1 MEKNEAYKF
10 LEDDS
15 KGFTKESAMA
25 FLDGGVKPKGI
36 ITPKKE
42 PVGHYEGWIKP
53 TLDEYWKGVKA
64 TPETA
69 AAIGTGVL
77 AWGSSAIT
85 GVANIAA
92 GKSGEETEKAMART
106 AETIQ
111 YQPKGEVAQ
120 QAAGMVGKGMEK
132 ALWPATMAKEQVAR
146 NKWGKKAEIL
156 TGLGSEIAMFWMAGK
171 VGGKIKTHSKQRA
184 TSKAILD
191 EKLSKLT
198 SEQRTYV
205 NEVAKEQIIHHQGE
219 APKLDQTFAAHEE
232 GAKFAEGI
240 KKDAETL
247 TGQKAL
253 PEGKPQ
259 LPVKR
264 GSVIELPHEV
274 QLKDPKIIKP
284 ELQKKLPAP
293 KGQKQLPPGQGF
305 TMVSAKKF
313 LEEKPK
319 EPIKAEK
326 PTVSETIKKAEDLSK
341 QFKTKKDELTEI
353 LDGIQKRVSK
363 KKVVP
368 VKEAPVKGKEPWEMT
383 LSEYE
388 SITGKPRKGAT
399 SYSGNTFHKNS
410 VHTAINQGKAV
421 PKEVLK
427 DYPDLQKPK
436 VEITGKKDK
445 TVKVDIPKKVSKVRT
460 MKGAI
465 KEMGGI
471 DFLNF
476 KGELRDLTVF
486 DRKAIAKKGGTKID
500 DAVIQLIDDGWLDKG
515 TTVTNFLETL
525 RTDAKKILGR
535 DRITRDLSEKKNWEK
550 SKAEKKFEKE
560 MAHEPETPPKGEYKQ
575 LNAED
580 LPMGKNLTLL
590 EGKSPNGWDV
600 YKVVEKDPFSIT
612 IKDGKTIE
620 LKPFDKVEVLKKDLK
635 DFKVRVK
642 AKKEPP
648 RYAQETLFGKDKTQI
663 QPELPLKKKQ
673 NILKSQK
680 GEVEID
686 IKAIKEGIK
695 RVVEDLEESPTGKG
709 IKEASKKLTG
719 AAKETFRSP
728 EDVYA
733 PDPVGRKIYQRMD
746 RADQRRNA
754 FAAEQGELFKKA
766 VGDIKGESISS
777 KRIGMALDGKIPR
790 SELTLKQRKAYDFFQ
805 EQYQFLIQKY
815 ARTAAGTEEGY
826 LKVLKASNRKNPI
839 QVKVSELSEPLQKKY
854 GVLKNR
860 LDKIRKGRAL
870 KDLGADEK
878 VYWDTRKEML
888 RTLNK
893 GWTEKLTAGERKAFD
908 VLSRRIKDYLPH
920 MFERTELLADFKTEI
935 STINSKL
942 RTATNKGAI
951 TQYKNRLKQLE
962 DAVIRLEKG
971 YMVTFESLPQN
982 VRFKYFES
990 RKGKAGYSFDAI
1002 KAYQSYLDGITKK
1015 IYIEPAIK
1023 EVAQLHKELSP
1034 ELKSYNKTFIRKY
1047 MGWDVSKW
1055 DSAAGAIAS
1064 AQWMRTLGLNPR
1076 SAIVNLTQR
1085 MNTIVEVGER
1095 QALGRPILSALHLK
1109 KGEIL
1114 GYTKEGTKLFDATGI
1129 SKEIPQVLM
1138 EGAIPKSMES
1148 MKNVLGYMF
1157 HKIEIGNRKHAF
1169 LSGYS
1174 LAKSGKISPQMAKR
1188 YDIKNPKKMT
1198 EAECVQFGVDVAHK
1212 TQFRYGKIG
1221 MPMGLRH
1228 PVGRLA
1234 LQYWSY
1240 PIKQTEYMVG
1250 LLKSDPKKLIKLIAY
1265 AEGSKYVLDEFLN
1278 TDLSNALGFGI
1289 TWGEII
1295 KAAQAVPEGDWRKF
1309 LRHAKLTFGG
1319 GGGVLPSGLGPTA
1332 TGASKVAA
1340 SIRKGRGFQTLK
1352 RELTPVQW
1360 KRFSQAY
1367 DALKNRKGNKYPIYD
1382 SRKHLMYYVTSKELA
1397 MRTVGPRPAKESK
1410 QWIEY
1415 QKGQLLEQERGEVLQ
1430 DIINAMVDGNSKKA
1444 NKLMNRYQIEPTDQ
1458 AIEAEILKRKL
1469 TRKERKSLKDFGKPE
1484 EYQYQREGKTY

>member
-1 MEKNEAYKF
+1 
-10 LEDDS
+10 
-15 KGFTKESAMA
+15 
-25 FLDGGVKPKGI
+25 
-36 ITPKKE
+36 
-42 PVGHYEGWIKP
+42 
-53 TLDEYWKGVKA
+53 
-64 TPETA
+64 
-69 AAIGTGVL
+69 
-77 AWGSSAIT
+77 
-85 GVANIAA
+85 
-92 GKSGEETEKAMART
+92 
-106 AETIQ
+106 
-111 YQPKGEVAQ
+111 
-120 QAAGMVGKGMEK
+120 
-132 ALWPATMAKEQVAR
+132 
-146 NKWGKKAEIL
+146 
-156 TGLGSEIAMFWMAGK
+156 
-171 VGGKIKTHSKQRA
+171 
-184 TSKAILD
+184 
-191 EKLSKLT
+191 
-198 SEQRTYV
+198 
-205 NEVAKEQIIHHQGE
+205 
-219 APKLDQTFAAHEE
+219 
-232 GAKFAEGI
+232 
-240 KKDAETL
+240 
-247 TGQKAL
+247 
-253 PEGKPQ
+253 
-259 LPVKR
+259 
-264 GSVIELPHEV
+264 
-274 QLKDPKIIKP
+274 
-284 ELQKKLPAP
+284 
-293 KGQKQLPPGQGF
+293 
-305 TMVSAKKF
+305 
-313 LEEKPK
+313 
-319 EPIKAEK
+319 
-326 PTVSETIKKAEDLSK
+326 
-341 QFKTKKDELTEI
+341 
-353 LDGIQKRVSK
+353 
-363 KKVVP
+363 
-368 VKEAPVKGKEPWEMT
+368 
-383 LSEYE
+383 
-388 SITGKPRKGAT
+388 
-399 SYSGNTFHKNS
+399 
-410 VHTAINQGKAV
+410 
-421 PKEVLK
+421 
-427 DYPDLQKPK
+427 
-436 VEITGKKDK
+436 
-445 TVKVDIPKKVSKVRT
+445 
-460 MKGAI
+460 
-465 KEMGGI
+465 
-471 DFLNF
+471 
-476 KGELRDLTVF
+476 
-486 DRKAIAKKGGTKID
+486 
-500 DAVIQLIDDGWLDKG
+500 
-515 TTVTNFLETL
+515 
-525 RTDAKKILGR
+525 
-535 DRITRDLSEKKNWEK
+535 
-550 SKAEKKFEKE
+550 
-560 MAHEPETPPKGEYKQ
+560 
-575 LNAED
+575 
-580 LPMGKNLTLL
+580 
-590 EGKSPNGWDV
+590 
-600 YKVVEKDPFSIT
+600 
-612 IKDGKTIE
+612 
-620 LKPFDKVEVLKKDLK
+620 
-635 DFKVRVK
+635 
-642 AKKEPP
+642 P

-1234 LQYWSY
+1234 LQFWSY

>member
-368 VKEAPVKGKEPWEMT
+368 VKEAPVKGKE
-383 LSEYE
+383 S
-388 SITGKPRKGAT
+388 
-399 SYSGNTFHKNS
+399 
-410 VHTAINQGKAV
+410 
-421 PKEVLK
+421 
-427 DYPDLQKPK
+427 
-436 VEITGKKDK
+436 
-445 TVKVDIPKKVSKVRT
+445 
-460 MKGAI
+460 
-465 KEMGGI
+465 
-471 DFLNF
+471 
-476 KGELRDLTVF
+476 
-486 DRKAIAKKGGTKID
+486 
-500 DAVIQLIDDGWLDKG
+500 
-515 TTVTNFLETL
+515 
-525 RTDAKKILGR
+525 
-535 DRITRDLSEKKNWEK
+535 
-550 SKAEKKFEKE
+550 
-560 MAHEPETPPKGEYKQ
+560 
-575 LNAED
+575 
-580 LPMGKNLTLL
+580 
-590 EGKSPNGWDV
+590 
-600 YKVVEKDPFSIT
+600 
-612 IKDGKTIE
+612 
-620 LKPFDKVEVLKKDLK
+620 
-635 DFKVRVK
+635 
-642 AKKEPP
+642 P

-1234 LQYWSY
+1234 LQFWSY